1 MALTIKT
8 TAGIIVYC
16 AVCSKQ

>member
-16 AVCSKQ
+16 AVCSKP